1 MAQKYKNPEA
11 KLKFIGITGTDGKT
25 TTSNFV
31 YEILK
36 SAGKKVGIV
45 STVSA
50 KYADTVISTG
60 LHTTSPDPDVLFEL
74 LRAMVDAGIEYVV
87 LEVTSH
93 ALIHKR
99 FFGIHFEVCGVTNV
113 TPEHLDAHGSYE
125 QLIKDKA
132 LLFEV
137 SSTIVLN
144 KNGTGISEISKYTK
158 KEIVYSNPDD

>member
-1 MAQKYKNPEA
+1 MQIKINGNSYEVKEIRTDSRKVQKGDVFIAYQGVKVDGHDFINQAIENGASVVVYEGSPSFTGATLIKVCNSRETWVTLMAQKYKNPEA

-60 LHTTSPDPDVLFEL
+60 LHTTSPHPHV
-74 LRAMVDAGIEYVV
+74 
-87 LEVTSH
+87 
-93 ALIHKR
+93 
-99 FFGIHFEVCGVTNV
+99 FF
-113 TPEHLDAHGSYE
+113 
-125 QLIKDKA
+125 
-132 LLFEV
+132 
-137 SSTIVLN
+137 
-144 KNGTGISEISKYTK
+144 
-158 KEIVYSNPDD
+158 